1 VKKFFTLLSILLICS
16 CSFAQLNITME
27 LKDAP
32 VRTSLEM
39 IFKQAGIKSYVIE
52 NSVYGAISM
61 NLSEQPFENAL
72 KLVMRANTIPLTYT
86 KENDVYIVKARRIVI
101 EANPE
106 PTNYSDL
113 IMERTRNSITWE
125 KIHLNYIDP
134 FDLQAVLGNILFI
147 NQFTRYTGGMN
158 GMGTGGFG
166 GAGGFGNGA
175 MGGNGGLGLGAGNG
189 MGGGAMGG
197 FGGGAFGGMNGGA
210 GGFGGGRNF

>member
-1 VKKFFTLLSILLICS
+1 
-16 CSFAQLNITME
+16 ME

-52 NSVYGAISM
+52 NSVYGVISM
-61 NLSEQPFENAL
+61 NLSDQPFENAL
-72 KLVMRANTIPLTYT
+72 KLIMRANTVPLTYT

-113 IMERTRNSITWE
+113 IMERTKTSIAWE
-125 KIHLNYIDP
+125 KIHLNHIDP

-147 NQFTRYTGGMN
+147 NQFSRYTGGMN
-158 GMGTGGFG
+158 GSGMGNFG
-166 GAGGFGNGA
+166 SGNGSGSF
-175 MGGNGGLGLGAGNG
+175 GGNGGFGMGAGNG

-197 FGGGAFGGMNGGA
+197 FGGGAFGGMNGGI

>member
-1 VKKFFTLLSILLICS
+1 MKKFFTLLLVLLICS
-16 CSFAQLNITME
+16 CSFAQSNITME

-52 NSVYGAISM
+52 NSVSGVISM
-61 NLSEQPFENAL
+61 NLSDQPFESAL

-125 KIHLNYIDP
+125 VIKFNHIDP
-134 FDLQAVLGNILFI
+134 FDLQSIFGNILFV
-147 NQFTRYTGGMN
+147 NQFRRYTGGMN
-158 GMGTGGFG
+158 GGV
-166 GAGGFGNGA
+166 
-175 MGGNGGLGLGAGNG
+175 
-189 MGGGAMGG
+189 
-197 FGGGAFGGMNGGA
+197 

>member
-1 VKKFFTLLSILLICS
+1 
-16 CSFAQLNITME
+16 ME

-52 NSVYGAISM
+52 NSVSGLISM
-61 NLSEQPFENAL
+61 NLSDQPFENAL

-125 KIHLNYIDP
+125 VIRFNHIDP
-134 FDLQAVLGNILFI
+134 FDLQSIFGNILFV
-147 NQFTRYTGGMN
+147 NQFRRYTGGMN
-158 GMGTGGFG
+158 GGV
-166 GAGGFGNGA
+166 
-175 MGGNGGLGLGAGNG
+175 
-189 MGGGAMGG
+189 
-197 FGGGAFGGMNGGA
+197 

>member
-1 VKKFFTLLSILLICS
+1 MKKFFTLLSILLICS
-16 CSFAQLNITME
+16 CSFAQSNITME

-52 NSVYGAISM
+52 NSVYGVISM
-61 NLSEQPFENAL
+61 NLSDQPFENSL
-72 KLVMRANTIPLTYT
+72 KLVMRANTVPLTYT

-113 IMERTRNSITWE
+113 IMERSRNSITWE

-134 FDLQAVLGNILFI
+134 FDLQSVLGNILFI
-147 NQFTRYTGGMN
+147 NQFGRFTGNGSGM
-158 GMGTGGFG
+158 
-166 GAGGFGNGA
+166 GGFGNGA
-175 MGGNGGLGLGAGNG
+175 GNSSFGGNGGFGGQTGNG

-197 FGGGAFGGMNGGA
+197 FGGMMGSQGGFSGN

>member
-1 VKKFFTLLSILLICS
+1 
-16 CSFAQLNITME
+16 
-27 LKDAP
+27 
-32 VRTSLEM
+32 M

-52 NSVYGAISM
+52 NSVYGVISM
-61 NLSEQPFENAL
+61 NLTDQPFENSL
-72 KLVMRANTIPLTYT
+72 KLVMRANTVPLTYT

-113 IMERTRNSITWE
+113 VMERSRNSITWE

-147 NQFTRYTGGMN
+147 NQFGRFTGN
-158 GMGTGGFG
+158 GSSMGGSGNGAGNSSFGGNGGFG
-166 GAGGFGNGA
+166 GQT
-175 MGGNGGLGLGAGNG
+175 GNG

-197 FGGGAFGGMNGGA
+197 FGGMMGSQGGFSGN

>member
-1 VKKFFTLLSILLICS
+1 MKKFFTLLLVLLICS
-16 CSFAQLNITME
+16 CSFAQSNITME

-52 NSVYGAISM
+52 NSVYGVISM

-113 IMERTRNSITWE
+113 VMERSRNSITWE

-147 NQFTRYTGGMN
+147 NQFGRFTGN
-158 GMGTGGFG
+158 GSSMGGSGNGAGNSSFGGNGGFG
-166 GAGGFGNGA
+166 GQT
-175 MGGNGGLGLGAGNG
+175 GNG

-197 FGGGAFGGMNGGA
+197 FGGMMGSQGGFSGN

>member
-1 VKKFFTLLSILLICS
+1 MKKFFTLLSILLICS
-16 CSFAQLNITME
+16 CSFAQSNITME
-27 LKDAP
+27 LRDAP

-86 KENDVYIVKARRIVI
+86 KENDVYIVKSRKIVI
-101 EANPE
+101 GPNPD
-106 PTNYSDL
+106 PDFDAGLLLAHKY
-113 IMERTRNSITWE
+113 NSISWQVI
-125 KIHLNYIDP
+125 KLNHIDP

-147 NQFTRYTGGMN
+147 NQFGRFTGNGSGM
-158 GMGTGGFG
+158 
-166 GAGGFGNGA
+166 GGFGNGA
-175 MGGNGGLGLGAGNG
+175 GNSSFGGNGGFGLGTGNG

-197 FGGGAFGGMNGGA
+197 FGGMMGSQGGFSGN

>member
-1 VKKFFTLLSILLICS
+1 MKKFFTLLSILLICS
-16 CSFAQLNITME
+16 CSFAQSNITME

-52 NSVYGAISM
+52 NSVYGVISM
-61 NLSEQPFENAL
+61 NLSDQPFENSL
-72 KLVMRANTIPLTYT
+72 KLVMRANTVPLTYT

-113 IMERTRNSITWE
+113 IMERSRNSITWE

-147 NQFTRYTGGMN
+147 NQFGRFSGNGSGM
-158 GMGTGGFG
+158 
-166 GAGGFGNGA
+166 GGFGNGA
-175 MGGNGGLGLGAGNG
+175 GNSSFGGNGGLGMGNSNG

-197 FGGGAFGGMNGGA
+197 FGGMMGSQGGFGGN

>member
-1 VKKFFTLLSILLICS
+1 
-16 CSFAQLNITME
+16 ME

-52 NSVYGAISM
+52 NSVYGVISM
-61 NLSEQPFENAL
+61 NLTDQSFENSL
-72 KLVMRANTIPLTYT
+72 KLVMRANTVPLTYT

-113 IMERTRNSITWE
+113 IMERSRNSITWE

-147 NQFTRYTGGMN
+147 NQFGRFTGNGSGM
-158 GMGTGGFG
+158 
-166 GAGGFGNGA
+166 GGFGNGA
-175 MGGNGGLGLGAGNG
+175 GNSSFGGNGGLGMGNGNG

-197 FGGGAFGGMNGGA
+197 FGGMMGSQGGFSGN

>member
-1 VKKFFTLLSILLICS
+1 MKKLFALLVLLVSCS
-16 CSFAQLNITME
+16 VSFAQSNITME

-32 VRTSLEM
+32 VKTSLEM

-52 NSVYGAISM
+52 NSVYGVISM
-61 NLSEQPFENAL
+61 NLSDQPFENAL
-72 KLVMRANTIPLTYT
+72 KLIMRANTVPLTYT

-113 IMERTRNSITWE
+113 IMERTKTSIAWE
-125 KIHLNYIDP
+125 KIHLNHIDP

-147 NQFTRYTGGMN
+147 NQFSRYTGGMN
-158 GMGTGGFG
+158 GSGMGSFG
-166 GAGGFGNGA
+166 GGNGNGSF
-175 MGGNGGLGLGAGNG
+175 GGNGGLGMGNGNG

-197 FGGGAFGGMNGGA
+197 FGGMMGSQGGFSGN

>member
-16 CSFAQLNITME
+16 CSFAQSNITME

-52 NSVYGAISM
+52 NSVYGVISM
-61 NLSEQPFENAL
+61 NLTDQPFENSL
-72 KLVMRANTIPLTYT
+72 KLVMRANTVPLTYT

-113 IMERTRNSITWE
+113 VMERSRNSITWE

-147 NQFTRYTGGMN
+147 NQFGRFTGN
-158 GMGTGGFG
+158 GSNMGGSGNGAGNSSFGGNGGFG
-166 GAGGFGNGA
+166 GQT
-175 MGGNGGLGLGAGNG
+175 GNG

-197 FGGGAFGGMNGGA
+197 FGGMMGSQGGFSGS

>member
-1 VKKFFTLLSILLICS
+1 
-16 CSFAQLNITME
+16 ME

-52 NSVYGAISM
+52 NSVYGVISM

-86 KENDVYIVKARRIVI
+86 KENDVYIVKSRKIVI
-101 EANPE
+101 GPNPD
-106 PTNYSDL
+106 PDFDAGLLLAQKY
-113 IMERTRNSITWE
+113 NSISWE
-125 KIHLNYIDP
+125 VIKLNHIDP

-147 NQFTRYTGGMN
+147 NQYGRFTGNGSGM
-158 GMGTGGFG
+158 
-166 GAGGFGNGA
+166 GGFGNGA
-175 MGGNGGLGLGAGNG
+175 GNSSFGGNGGFGLGAGNG

-197 FGGGAFGGMNGGA
+197 FGGMMGSQGGFSGN

>member
-1 VKKFFTLLSILLICS
+1 VKKFFTLLLVLLICS
-16 CSFAQLNITME
+16 CSFAQSNITME

-52 NSVYGAISM
+52 NSVSGLISM
-61 NLSEQPFENAL
+61 NLSDQPFENAL

-86 KENDVYIVKARRIVI
+86 KENDVYIVKARVFT
-101 EANPE
+101 EYKQATPE
-106 PTNYSDL
+106 
-113 IMERTRNSITWE
+113 ITLEQPRGVMFE
-125 KIHLNYIDP
+125 KIYLNHIDP

-147 NQFTRYTGGMN
+147 NQFSRFTGGMN

-166 GAGGFGNGA
+166 GAGGVGNGA
-175 MGGNGGLGLGAGNG
+175 MGGNGGLGSGAGNG

-197 FGGGAFGGMNGGA
+197 FGGGAFGGMNGGV

>member
-1 VKKFFTLLSILLICS
+1 
-16 CSFAQLNITME
+16 ME

-52 NSVYGAISM
+52 NSVYGVISM

-72 KLVMRANTIPLTYT
+72 KLVMRANTVPLTYT
-86 KENDVYIVKARRIVI
+86 RENDVYIVKARVFT
-101 EANPE
+101 EYKQPAPE
-106 PTNYSDL
+106 VTVEQPRG
-113 IMERTRNSITWE
+113 IMFE
-125 KIHLNYIDP
+125 KIYLNHIDP

-147 NQFTRYTGGMN
+147 NQFSRFTGGMN
-158 GMGTGGFG
+158 GSGMGNFG
-166 GAGGFGNGA
+166 GGSNNSSF
-175 MGGNGGLGLGAGNG
+175 GGNGGFGLGAGNG

-197 FGGGAFGGMNGGA
+197 FGGMMGSQGGFGGN